1 MTRTGKFITP
11 EELEGLLT
19 EVKCSGMFLSGGQ
32 PMGDPGREAE
42 RLRVKY
48 NMPEGYGIDGKNGE
62 FVSP

>member
-1 MTRTGKFITP
+1 MERTGKFITA

-19 EVKCSGMFLSGGQ
+19 ELKCSGMFLSGGQ
-32 PMGDPGREAE
+32 PMGDPAREAE

-48 NMPEGYGIDGKNGE
+48 AMPEGYGIDGKNGE